1 MLNNRKN
8 IGSMRKP
15 KKVYVEVEVEE
26 EVDLMEYDNV
36 KGRRKRR
43 GRKETAKRDE
53 YEEEQERIDKPEIS
67 SKAEVDEKRED
78 GLHTE
83 EPSCVEN
90 ENYGGGDDGPTG
102 KSKVSKQAPAV
113 KLTSKKE
120 AKSKAKNLPKGKNQK
135 ATSRNSGNECD
146 TYGADFD
153 SRTKLHKHLN
163 DTGHA
168 TIKSR

>member
-15 KKVYVEVEVEE
+15 KKVYVEVEAEE
-26 EVDLMEYDNV
+26 EVDLMEYNNV

-90 ENYGGGDDGPTG
+90 ENNGGGDDGPT
-102 KSKVSKQAPAV
+102 
-113 KLTSKKE
+113 
-120 AKSKAKNLPKGKNQK
+120 
-135 ATSRNSGNECD
+135 
-146 TYGADFD
+146 
-153 SRTKLHKHLN
+153 
-163 DTGHA
+163 
-168 TIKSR
+168 